1 MSLDCD
7 AWQGVYM
14 LQDNKHKLLARCS
27 PSSARTAS
35 AKQMGA
41 LHAKYPAGLIR
52 GALGAGRGGA
62 RQGGHGAGHSIAQPM
77 A

>member
-1 MSLDCD
+1 
-7 AWQGVYM
+7 M

-52 GALGAGRGGA
+52 GALGRAQRV
-62 RQGGHGAGHSIAQPM
+62 GAGHSIAPSL

>member
-52 GALGAGRGGA
+52 GALGRAHSGARAGAGRGG
-62 RQGGHGAGHSIAQPM
+62 QGRGIP
-77 A
+77 